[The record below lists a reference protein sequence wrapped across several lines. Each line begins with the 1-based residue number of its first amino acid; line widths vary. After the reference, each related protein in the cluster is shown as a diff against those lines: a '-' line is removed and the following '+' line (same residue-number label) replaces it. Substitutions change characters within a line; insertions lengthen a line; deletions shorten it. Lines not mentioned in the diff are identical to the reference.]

1 MYSINIYF
9 MVEVMLSFFIRVG
22 TGSRW
27 YSSGL
32 VGAFKPSLAQVKIAQ
47 SSIKLLKD
55 LEALGRPTGW
65 KQCGSLLLARTRDR
79 MTVYRRMKS
88 QSVYD
93 VLFNL

>member
-1 MYSINIYF
+1 
-9 MVEVMLSFFIRVG
+9 MLSFFIRVG

-93 VLFNL
+93 VLYNL